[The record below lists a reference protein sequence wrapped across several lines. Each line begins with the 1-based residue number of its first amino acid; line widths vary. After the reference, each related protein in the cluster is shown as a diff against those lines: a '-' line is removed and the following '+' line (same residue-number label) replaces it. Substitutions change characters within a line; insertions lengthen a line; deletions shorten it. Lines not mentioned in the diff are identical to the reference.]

1 VPFSHVDIVTVVR
14 VWAYSLAVMV
24 VLSVVYFVLNQWKWL
39 NDLGRSKRGKIERRV
54 EDFISEL
61 QRVSIVHAKDDNGQ
75 EIFKI
80 ETQQPPDDRDY

>member
-1 VPFSHVDIVTVVR
+1 VTVVR

-39 NDLGRSKRGKIERRV
+39 NDLGRSKRGKIDRRV